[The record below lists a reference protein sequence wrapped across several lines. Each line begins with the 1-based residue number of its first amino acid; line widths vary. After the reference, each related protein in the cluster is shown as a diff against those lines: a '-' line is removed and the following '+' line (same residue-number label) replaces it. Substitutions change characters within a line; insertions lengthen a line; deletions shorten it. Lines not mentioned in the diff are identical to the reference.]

1 MTHTLS
7 DPMNKCFDQYCSL
20 DHYELYTSC
29 EVMKGALNS
38 VTETVQKHSSGVKK
52 LELLNE
58 IKGARED
65 WYLWKSNLIQ
75 GANQARLHEDT
86 IKELE
91 RKQKLAKVTID
102 WAAKWLPTFFR
113 EAQKLFFSKSGVNWV
128 GISFSFFRD
137 GRIQHRTYYGF
148 LDGATQDCSSR
159 MTFAMQKCLK

>member
-20 DHYELYTSC
+20 DHYELCTSC

-91 RKQKLAKVTID
+91 KTNKTGQ
-102 WAAKWLPTFFR
+102 
-113 EAQKLFFSKSGVNWV
+113 SHN
-128 GISFSFFRD
+128 
-137 GRIQHRTYYGF
+137 
-148 LDGATQDCSSR
+148 
-159 MTFAMQKCLK
+159 